1 MIKEG
6 IVYYST
12 GSNYKIKSDGV
23 FYECKIKG
31 KLRIKQIETT
41 NPIAVGDKVSFSIEK
56 NKKSPIGL
64 ISEVKERNN
73 YIIRKSVNL
82 SKQFHIIAS
91 NIDQVFLMVTIKEP
105 KTFTSFIDRFLVT
118 AEAYRIKTIILF
130 NKIDLYSPD
139 EKKELD
145 ILREIYS
152 NIGYDCF
159 KISAKKKDTLKSI
172 INLMKD
178 KTNMFSGNSGVGKST
193 LINTLFPKLKLK
205 TIEISNT
212 HKQGKHATT
221 FSEMHDLNDGI
232 KIVDTPGVKSFGIV
246 DINPEELDNYFPEF
260 SALKSNCRFNNCMH
274 VKEPNCAIK
283 LGLEEKIISQTRYNS
298 YIDLIREDNYK
309 IR

>member
-12 GSNYKIKSDGV
+12 GSNYKVKSDGV

-130 NKIDLYSPD
+130 NKIDLYSPN
-139 EKKELD
+139 EIKELE
-145 ILREIYS
+145 ILREVYS

-172 INLMKD
+172 IDLMKD

-260 SALKSNCRFNNCMH
+260 LALKSNCRFNNCMH

-283 LGLEEKIISQTRYNS
+283 LGLEEKIISQTRYDS

>member
-12 GSNYKIKSDGV
+12 GSNYKVKSDGV

-105 KTFTSFIDRFLVT
+105 KTFTSFIDRVLVT

-130 NKIDLYSPD
+130 NKIDLYSPN
-139 EKKELD
+139 EIKELE
-145 ILREIYS
+145 ILREVYS

-159 KISAKKKDTLKSI
+159 KISAKKKGTLKSI
-172 INLMKD
+172 INLMKG

-205 TIEISNT
+205 TIEISST

-221 FSEMHDLNDGI
+221 YSEMHDLNDGI

-246 DINPEELDNYFPEF
+246 DINPEELDNYYPEF
-260 SALKSNCRFNNCMH
+260 LALKSNCRFNNCMH

-283 LGLEEKIISQTRYNS
+283 LGLEEKIISQTRYDS
-298 YIDLIREDNYK
+298 YIDLIKEDNYK

>member
-12 GSNYKIKSDGV
+12 GSNYKVKSDGV

-139 EKKELD
+139 EIKELE
-145 ILREIYS
+145 ILREVYS

-172 INLMKD
+172 IDLMKD

-205 TIEISNT
+205 TIEISST

-246 DINPEELDNYFPEF
+246 DINPEELDNYYPEF
-260 SALKSNCRFNNCMH
+260 LALKSNCRFNNCMH

-283 LGLEEKIISQTRYNS
+283 LGLEEKIISQTRYDS

>member
-12 GSNYKIKSDGV
+12 GSNYKVKSDGV

-64 ISEVKERNN
+64 IFEVKERNN

-130 NKIDLYSPD
+130 NKIDLYSPN
-139 EKKELD
+139 EIKELE
-145 ILREIYS
+145 ILREVYS
-152 NIGYDCF
+152 DIGYDCF
-159 KISAKKKDTLKSI
+159 KISAKKKGTLKSI
-172 INLMKD
+172 INLMKG

-205 TIEISNT
+205 TIEISST

-246 DINPEELDNYFPEF
+246 DINPEELDNYYPEF
-260 SALKSNCRFNNCMH
+260 LALKSNCRFNNCMH

-283 LGLEEKIISQTRYNS
+283 LGLEEKIISQTRYDS

>member
-12 GSNYKIKSDGV
+12 GSNYKVKSDGV

-159 KISAKKKDTLKSI
+159 KISARKKSTLKSI

-283 LGLEEKIISQTRYNS
+283 LGLEEKIISQTRYDS

>member
-12 GSNYKIKSDGV
+12 GSNYKVKSDGV

-31 KLRIKQIETT
+31 KHRIKQIETT

-139 EKKELD
+139 EIKELE
-145 ILREIYS
+145 ILREVYS

-172 INLMKD
+172 IDLMKD

-205 TIEISNT
+205 TIEISST

-260 SALKSNCRFNNCMH
+260 LALKSNCRFNNCMH

-283 LGLEEKIISQTRYNS
+283 LGLEEKIISQTRYDS
-298 YIDLIREDNYK
+298 YIDLIKEDNYK

>member
-12 GSNYKIKSDGV
+12 GSNYKVKSDGV
-23 FYECKIKG
+23 FYKCKIKG

-56 NKKSPIGL
+56 NKKSTVGL

-118 AEAYRIKTIILF
+118 AEAYKIKVIILF
-130 NKIDLYSPD
+130 NKIDICSND
-139 EKKELD
+139 ELKRLD
-145 ILREIYS
+145 ILRETYS
-152 NIGYDCF
+152 KIGYDCF
-159 KISAKKKDTLKSI
+159 KIIARNKSTLKNI
-172 INLMKD
+172 INLMKE
-178 KTNMFSGNSGVGKST
+178 KINMFSGNSGVGKST

-205 TIEISNT
+205 TIEISNS

-221 FSEMHDLNDGI
+221 FSEMYDLKDGI

-246 DINPEELDNYFPEF
+246 EINPEELDNYFPEF
-260 SALKSNCRFNNCMH
+260 LALKSNCKFNNCMH

-283 LGLEEKIISQTRYNS
+283 LGLEEKIISKTRYDS
-298 YIDLIREDNYK
+298 YIDLIKEDSYK

>member
-12 GSNYKIKSDGV
+12 GSNYKVKSDGV

-139 EKKELD
+139 EIKELE
-145 ILREIYS
+145 ILREVYS

-159 KISAKKKDTLKSI
+159 KISAKKKGTLKSI
-172 INLMKD
+172 INLMKG

-205 TIEISNT
+205 TIEISST

-246 DINPEELDNYFPEF
+246 DINPEELDNYYPEF
-260 SALKSNCRFNNCMH
+260 LALKSNCRFNNCMH

-283 LGLEEKIISQTRYNS
+283 LGLEEKIISQTRYDS

>member
-12 GSNYKIKSDGV
+12 GSNYKVKSDGV

-130 NKIDLYSPD
+130 NKIDLYSPN
-139 EKKELD
+139 EIKELE
-145 ILREIYS
+145 ILREVYS

-172 INLMKD
+172 INLMKG

-260 SALKSNCRFNNCMH
+260 LALKSNCRFNNCMH

-283 LGLEEKIISQTRYNS
+283 LGLEEKIISQTRYDS

>member
-130 NKIDLYSPD
+130 NKIDLYSPN
-139 EKKELD
+139 EIKELE
-145 ILREIYS
+145 ILREVYS
-152 NIGYDCF
+152 DIGYDCF
-159 KISAKKKDTLKSI
+159 KISAKKKGTLKSI
-172 INLMKD
+172 INLMKG

-205 TIEISNT
+205 TIEISST

-246 DINPEELDNYFPEF
+246 DINPEELDNYYPEF
-260 SALKSNCRFNNCMH
+260 LALKSNCRFNNCMH

-283 LGLEEKIISQTRYNS
+283 LGLEEKIISQTRYDS
-298 YIDLIREDNYK
+298 YIDLIKEDNYK

>member
-12 GSNYKIKSDGV
+12 GSNYKVKSDGV

-130 NKIDLYSPD
+130 NKIDLYSPN
-139 EKKELD
+139 EIKELE
-145 ILREIYS
+145 ILREVYS

-172 INLMKD
+172 INLMKG

-205 TIEISNT
+205 TIEISST

-232 KIVDTPGVKSFGIV
+232 KIVDTPGLKSFGIV

-260 SALKSNCRFNNCMH
+260 LALKSNCRFNNCMH

-283 LGLEEKIISQTRYNS
+283 LGLEEKIISQTRYDS

>member
-12 GSNYKIKSDGV
+12 GSNYKVKSDGV

-130 NKIDLYSPD
+130 NKIDLYSPN
-139 EKKELD
+139 EIKELE
-145 ILREIYS
+145 ILREVYS

-172 INLMKD
+172 IDLMKD

-246 DINPEELDNYFPEF
+246 DINPEELDNYYPEF
-260 SALKSNCRFNNCMH
+260 LALKSNCRFNNCMH

-283 LGLEEKIISQTRYNS
+283 LGLEEKIISQTRYDS
-298 YIDLIREDNYK
+298 YIDLIKEDNYK

>member
-12 GSNYKIKSDGV
+12 GSNYKVKSDGV

-139 EKKELD
+139 EIKELE
-145 ILREIYS
+145 ILREVYS

-172 INLMKD
+172 IDLMKD

-205 TIEISNT
+205 TIEISST

-246 DINPEELDNYFPEF
+246 DINPEELDNYYPEF
-260 SALKSNCRFNNCMH
+260 LALKSNCRFNNCMH

-283 LGLEEKIISQTRYNS
+283 LGLEEKIISQTRYDS
-298 YIDLIREDNYK
+298 YIDLIKEDNYK

>member
-12 GSNYKIKSDGV
+12 GSNYKVKSDGV

-139 EKKELD
+139 EIKELE

-260 SALKSNCRFNNCMH
+260 LALKSNCRFNNCMH

-283 LGLEEKIISQTRYNS
+283 LGLEEKIISQTRYDS

>member
-159 KISAKKKDTLKSI
+159 KISAKKKGTLKSI

>member
-130 NKIDLYSPD
+130 NKIDLYSPN
-139 EKKELD
+139 EIKELE
-145 ILREIYS
+145 ILREVYS

-159 KISAKKKDTLKSI
+159 KISAKKKGTLKSI
-172 INLMKD
+172 INLMKG

-205 TIEISNT
+205 TIEISST

-283 LGLEEKIISQTRYNS
+283 LGLEEKIISQTRYDS

>member
-12 GSNYKIKSDGV
+12 GSNYKVKSDGV

-31 KLRIKQIETT
+31 KLRTKQIETT

-130 NKIDLYSPD
+130 NKIDLYSPN
-139 EKKELD
+139 EIKELE
-145 ILREIYS
+145 ILRKVYS

-159 KISAKKKDTLKSI
+159 KISAKKKGTLKSI
-172 INLMKD
+172 INLMKG

-246 DINPEELDNYFPEF
+246 DINPEELDNYYPEF
-260 SALKSNCRFNNCMH
+260 LALKSNCRFNNCMH

-283 LGLEEKIISQTRYNS
+283 LGLEEKIISQTRYDS
-298 YIDLIREDNYK
+298 YIDLIKEDNYK

>member
-12 GSNYKIKSDGV
+12 GSNYKVKSDGV

-41 NPIAVGDKVSFSIEK
+41 NPIAVGDKVSFSVEK

-130 NKIDLYSPD
+130 NKIDLYSPN
-139 EKKELD
+139 EIKELE
-145 ILREIYS
+145 ILREVYS

-172 INLMKD
+172 IDLMKD

-246 DINPEELDNYFPEF
+246 DINPEELDNYYPEF
-260 SALKSNCRFNNCMH
+260 LALKSNCRFNNCMH

-283 LGLEEKIISQTRYNS
+283 LGLEEKIISQTRYDS

>member
-12 GSNYKIKSDGV
+12 GSDYKVKSDGV
-23 FYECKIKG
+23 FYKCKIKG

-56 NKKSPIGL
+56 NKKSTVGL

-118 AEAYRIKTIILF
+118 AEAYKIKVIILF
-130 NKIDLYSPD
+130 NKIDICSND
-139 EKKELD
+139 ELKQLD
-145 ILREIYS
+145 VLREIYS
-152 NIGYDCF
+152 KIGYDCF
-159 KISAKKKDTLKSI
+159 KIIARNKSTLKNI
-172 INLMKD
+172 INLMKE
-178 KTNMFSGNSGVGKST
+178 KINMFSGNSGVGKST

-205 TIEISNT
+205 TIEISNS

-221 FSEMHDLNDGI
+221 FSEMYDLKDGI

-246 DINPEELDNYFPEF
+246 EINPEELDNYFPEF
-260 SALKSNCRFNNCMH
+260 LALKSNCKFNNCMH

-283 LGLEEKIISQTRYNS
+283 LGLEEKIISKTRYDS
-298 YIDLIREDNYK
+298 YIDLIKEDSYK

>member
-12 GSNYKIKSDGV
+12 GSNYKVKSDGV

-130 NKIDLYSPD
+130 NKIDLYSPN
-139 EKKELD
+139 EIKELE
-145 ILREIYS
+145 ILKEVYS

-159 KISAKKKDTLKSI
+159 KISAKKKGTLKSI
-172 INLMKD
+172 INLMKG

-205 TIEISNT
+205 TIEISST

-246 DINPEELDNYFPEF
+246 DINPEELDNYYPEF
-260 SALKSNCRFNNCMH
+260 LALKSNCRFNNCMH

-283 LGLEEKIISQTRYNS
+283 LGLEEKIISQTRYDS

>member
-12 GSNYKIKSDGV
+12 GSNYKVKSDGV

-130 NKIDLYSPD
+130 NKIDLYSPN
-139 EKKELD
+139 EIKELE
-145 ILREIYS
+145 ILREVYS

-172 INLMKD
+172 IDLMKD

-246 DINPEELDNYFPEF
+246 DINPEELDNYYPEF
-260 SALKSNCRFNNCMH
+260 LALKSNCRFNNCMH

>member
-12 GSNYKIKSDGV
+12 GINYKVKSDGV

-41 NPIAVGDKVSFSIEK
+41 NPIAVGDKVSFSIEE

-130 NKIDLYSPD
+130 NKIDLYSPN
-139 EKKELD
+139 EIKELE
-145 ILREIYS
+145 ILREVYS

-159 KISAKKKDTLKSI
+159 KISAKKKGTLKSI
-172 INLMKD
+172 INLMKG

-205 TIEISNT
+205 TIEISST

-246 DINPEELDNYFPEF
+246 DINPEELDNYYPEF
-260 SALKSNCRFNNCMH
+260 LALKSNCRFNNCMH

-283 LGLEEKIISQTRYNS
+283 LGLEEKIISQTRYDS

>member
-12 GSNYKIKSDGV
+12 GSNYKVKSDGV

-130 NKIDLYSPD
+130 NKIDLYSPN
-139 EKKELD
+139 EIKELE
-145 ILREIYS
+145 ILREVYS

-159 KISAKKKDTLKSI
+159 KISAKKKGTLKSI
-172 INLMKD
+172 INLMKG

-205 TIEISNT
+205 TIEISST

-221 FSEMHDLNDGI
+221 YSEMHDLNDGI

-246 DINPEELDNYFPEF
+246 DINPEELDNYYPEF
-260 SALKSNCRFNNCMH
+260 LALKSNCRFNNCMH

-283 LGLEEKIISQTRYNS
+283 LGLEEKIISQTRYDS

>member
-12 GSNYKIKSDGV
+12 GSDYKVKSDGV
-23 FYECKIKG
+23 FYKCKIKG

-56 NKKSPIGL
+56 NKKSTVGL

-118 AEAYRIKTIILF
+118 AEAYKIKVIILF
-130 NKIDLYSPD
+130 NKIDIYSND
-139 EKKELD
+139 ELKQLD

-152 NIGYDCF
+152 KIGYDCF
-159 KISAKKKDTLKSI
+159 KIIARNKSTLKNI
-172 INLMKD
+172 INLMKE
-178 KTNMFSGNSGVGKST
+178 KINMFSGNSGVGKST

-205 TIEISNT
+205 TIEISNS

-221 FSEMHDLNDGI
+221 FSEMYDLKDGI

-246 DINPEELDNYFPEF
+246 EINPEELDNYFPEF
-260 SALKSNCRFNNCMH
+260 LALKSNCKFNNCMH

-283 LGLEEKIISQTRYNS
+283 LGLEEKIISKTRYDS
-298 YIDLIREDNYK
+298 YIDLIKEDSYK

>member
-12 GSNYKIKSDGV
+12 GSNYKVKSDGV

-130 NKIDLYSPD
+130 NKIDLYSHN
-139 EKKELD
+139 EIKELE
-145 ILREIYS
+145 ILRGVYS

-246 DINPEELDNYFPEF
+246 DINPEELDSYFPEF
-260 SALKSNCRFNNCMH
+260 LALKSNCRFNNCMH

-283 LGLEEKIISQTRYNS
+283 LGLEEKIISQTRYDS
-298 YIDLIREDNYK
+298 YIDLIKEDNYK

>member
-139 EKKELD
+139 EIKELE
-145 ILREIYS
+145 ILREVYS

-159 KISAKKKDTLKSI
+159 KISAKKKDTLKNI
-172 INLMKD
+172 IDLMKD

-205 TIEISNT
+205 TIQISNT
-212 HKQGKHATT
+212 HKKGKHATT

-246 DINPEELDNYFPEF
+246 DINPEELDNYYPEF
-260 SALKSNCRFNNCMH
+260 LALKSNCRFNNCMH

>member
-260 SALKSNCRFNNCMH
+260 LALKSNCRFNNCMH

-283 LGLEEKIISQTRYNS
+283 LGLEEKIISQTRYDS

>member
-12 GSNYKIKSDGV
+12 GSNYKVKSDGV

-130 NKIDLYSPD
+130 NKIDLYSPN
-139 EKKELD
+139 EIKELE
-145 ILREIYS
+145 ILREVYS

-172 INLMKD
+172 IDLMKD

-232 KIVDTPGVKSFGIV
+232 RIVDTPGVKSFGIV
-246 DINPEELDNYFPEF
+246 DINPEELDSYFPEF
-260 SALKSNCRFNNCMH
+260 LALKSNCRFNNCMH

-283 LGLEEKIISQTRYNS
+283 LGLEEKIISQTRYDS

>member
-12 GSNYKIKSDGV
+12 GSNYKVKSDGV

-64 ISEVKERNN
+64 IFEVKERNN

-139 EKKELD
+139 EIKELE
-145 ILREIYS
+145 ILREVYS

-159 KISAKKKDTLKSI
+159 KISAKKKGTLKSI
-172 INLMKD
+172 INLMKG

-260 SALKSNCRFNNCMH
+260 LALKSNCRFNNCMH

-283 LGLEEKIISQTRYNS
+283 LGLEEKIISQTRYDS

>member
-232 KIVDTPGVKSFGIV
+232 KIVDTPGIKSFGIV

-283 LGLEEKIISQTRYNS
+283 LGLEEKIISQTRYDS

>member
-232 KIVDTPGVKSFGIV
+232 KIVDTPGLKSFGIV

>member
-232 KIVDTPGVKSFGIV
+232 KIVDTPGIKSFGIV
-246 DINPEELDNYFPEF
+246 DINHEELDNYFPEF

-283 LGLEEKIISQTRYNS
+283 LGLEEKIISQTRYDS

>member
-12 GSNYKIKSDGV
+12 GSNYKVKSDGV

-205 TIEISNT
+205 TS
-212 HKQGKHATT
+212 
-221 FSEMHDLNDGI
+221 
-232 KIVDTPGVKSFGIV
+232 
-246 DINPEELDNYFPEF
+246 
-260 SALKSNCRFNNCMH
+260 
-274 VKEPNCAIK
+274 
-283 LGLEEKIISQTRYNS
+283 
-298 YIDLIREDNYK
+298 
-309 IR
+309 

>member
-159 KISAKKKDTLKSI
+159 KISAKKKGTLKSI

-232 KIVDTPGVKSFGIV
+232 KIVDTPGLKSFGIV

-283 LGLEEKIISQTRYNS
+283 LGLEEKIISQTRYDS

>member
-12 GSNYKIKSDGV
+12 GSNYKVKSDGV

-139 EKKELD
+139 EIKELE
-145 ILREIYS
+145 ILREVYS

-172 INLMKD
+172 IDLMKD

-232 KIVDTPGVKSFGIV
+232 RIVDTPGVKSFGIV
-246 DINPEELDNYFPEF
+246 DINPEELDSYFPEF
-260 SALKSNCRFNNCMH
+260 LALKSSCRFNNCMH

-283 LGLEEKIISQTRYNS
+283 LGLEEKIISQTRYDS